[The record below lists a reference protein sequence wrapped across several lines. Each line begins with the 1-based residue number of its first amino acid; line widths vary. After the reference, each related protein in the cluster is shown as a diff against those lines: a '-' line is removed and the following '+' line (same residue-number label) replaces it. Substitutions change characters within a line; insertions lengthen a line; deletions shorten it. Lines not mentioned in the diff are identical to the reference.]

1 MTTLTAASP
10 IERTIYDYFA
20 ATRAM
25 DREAWV
31 RCFAAD
37 GVSFDPA
44 GSAGTRGHAALR
56 QFFDGIVGL
65 ASTIGLMEERVHIC
79 GEQAAIQWI
88 GRGTS
93 RKTGRPF
100 VFEGI
105 DVMFFDAGGKIREL
119 HAYWNPAA
127 LMAQIA

>member
-1 MTTLTAASP
+1 MTQHDLSP
-10 IERTIYDYFA
+10 IQRTIHAYFA

-31 RCFAAD
+31 NCFTPD

-44 GSAGTRGHAALR
+44 GAPGTRGHAALR

-65 ASTIGLMEERVHIC
+65 TSTIGLMEERVHIC
-79 GEQAAIQWI
+79 GDQAAIQWI
-88 GRGTS
+88 GRGT
-93 RKTGRPF
+93 GRTNGKPV

-105 DVMFFDAGGKIREL
+105 DVMSFAADGKIREL
-119 HAYWNPAA
+119 HAYWDPAA
-127 LMAQIA
+127 LMAQLA